1 MSNKNLF
8 KEAISDAKAVREA
21 ALANAKAALEEAL
34 TPRLQ
39 SMLSAKLNEM
49 EYEEE
54 GYMGEEEEMEEGFT
68 TSHGDDSDENLDF
81 NLEEDFDLSE
91 ILAELNEAEEKEKK
105 KEEKEEEDGEEMP
118 EDIDSLKALI
128 QDLISQE
135 MGNEGGAEMHAE
147 PDADNMGGPSDHDA
161 DNADEEID
169 LEELLAELDEM
180 GNDDEDLEEIDIK
193 GGLKKIGKAVQRF
206 GQNYIG
212 FSPKDCIQRAKAA
225 GKEGS
230 SEYLDELEKCREEK
244 GLDKRVTSQPSMQ
257 GGGFG
262 EAQEI
267 NEYMAGQESLI
278 DLGNWAV
285 ENFPAVA
292 KQLGQ
297 DAAQIGGAI
306 TGIATVGGMALTGA
320 LGTLI
325 SKAKAYMKSKKT
337 SSSDKGEMNEAI
349 RTIKTL
355 RNELNEVNLLNA
367 KLLYVNKIFKAKNLT
382 ESQKLKVIA
391 SFDKATTAKEAKV
404 VYESLNA
411 TLTTSA
417 PKQAIKESL
426 GFASRAAGVAPRK
439 AIVESNDVIARMQ
452 KLANIIK

>member
-8 KEAISDAKAVREA
+8 KEAIADAKAVREA

-49 EYEEE
+49 EYENEN
-54 GYMGEEEEMEEGFT
+54 EMEEGFT

-81 NLEEDFDLSE
+81 NLEETDELEEDFDLSE

-105 KEEKEEEDGEEMP
+105 KEEDEEEETEELDP
-118 EDIDSLKALI
+118 EDPKFAKKLKALI

-169 LEELLAELDEM
+169 LEELLAELDKM
-180 GNDDEDLEEIDIK
+180 GNDGEDLEEIDIK
-193 GGLKKIGKAVQRF
+193 GGLKKIGGAIKRF
-206 GQNYIG
+206 GQEYGGIT
-212 FSPKDCIQRAKAA
+212 PKDCKQRALAA

-230 SEYLDELEKCREEK
+230 AEYSAEINKCREEK
-244 GLDKRVTSQPSMQ
+244 GLTKTVGSS
-257 GGGFG
+257 GGGLGGSSSGGFG
-262 EAQEI
+262 ESKELREAVSVI
-267 NEYMAGQESLI
+267 N
-278 DLGNWAV
+278 
-285 ENFPAVA
+285 
-292 KQLGQ
+292 
-297 DAAQIGGAI
+297 
-306 TGIATVGGMALTGA
+306 
-320 LGTLI
+320 
-325 SKAKAYMKSKKT
+325 
-337 SSSDKGEMNEAI
+337 
-349 RTIKTL
+349 TL
-355 RNELNEVNLLNA
+355 RRELNEVNLLNA
-367 KLLYVNKIFKAKNLT
+367 KLLYVNKIFKAKNLS

-391 SFDKATTAKEAKV
+391 SFDKATTAREAKV
-404 VYESLNA
+404 VFESLNS